1 MISRSGS
8 SAPTTARSTAP
19 RIAAQAPRAS
29 SVGLAPAGSATVSVI
44 SSGWYAASL
53 AEVREGRKTAS
64 LWHNDPPW
72 PVAPS

>member
-19 RIAAQAPRAS
+19 RIAAQALDAAS
-29 SVGLAPAGSATVSVI
+29 IRLAWLRRRSATVSVI

-53 AEVREGRKTAS
+53 AEVREARETAS
-64 LWHNDPPW
+64 PL
-72 PVAPS
+72 AQ